1 MDLADSF
8 SLVRSLPALPVPT
21 HYSDSEGH
29 ASSVIDLI
37 FLDMNTAQVFHRI
50 EPDLRRPSDHAP
62 LIVNL
67 PIMPENTWIHRK
79 VLKCDSKEEST
90 FFSTI
95 IAGLGRLNFLG
106 LDSTT
111 GLDSLSSNISK
122 VFADTWDAHAKNI
135 TITARSKEW

>member
-1 MDLADSF
+1 
-8 SLVRSLPALPVPT
+8 
-21 HYSDSEGH
+21 
-29 ASSVIDLI
+29 
-37 FLDMNTAQVFHRI
+37 
-50 EPDLRRPSDHAP
+50 
-62 LIVNL
+62 
-67 PIMPENTWIHRK
+67 MPENTWIHRK